1 MGTILFIAKE
11 LLGICVAFI
20 VFGCVAYGIAKDIQ
34 FLLSD

>member
-20 VFGCVAYGIAKDIQ
+20 VFGFVVYGISKDIQ
-34 FLLSD
+34 FLLED